1 MSEVIEKQ
9 KGSSLARLRSSARTL
24 FVERGYDK
32 TRPQDIA
39 RHAGLASGTFY
50 LHFTDKR
57 AAFLDFAGQA
67 QRELV
72 DQIKLALVGVTQHH
86 RRWQVIFEEIADFAE
101 SHPGVLR
108 AAFVDPVVVAPDDDE
123 AWNLYNRMGQFI
135 NLALQEG
142 EASEAIH
149 DDYDRELISHALCG
163 MLRDAMIFA
172 ARKGVD
178 RHEMIEELS
187 RFVGRGLGLQG
198 RG

>member
-9 KGSSLARLRSSARTL
+9 KGSSLARLRSAARTL

-50 LHFTDKR
+50 LHFRDKR

-67 QRELV
+67 QREMV
-72 DQIKLALVGVTQHH
+72 EQIKMALDGVTEHH

-108 AAFVDPVVVAPDDDE
+108 AAFVDPVVVAPDDE
-123 AWNLYNRMGQFI
+123 KAWNMYNRMGRFI
-135 NLALQEG
+135 NLALLEG
-142 EASEAIH
+142 EDSEELH

-172 ARKGVD
+172 ARKGVH

-198 RG
+198 KG